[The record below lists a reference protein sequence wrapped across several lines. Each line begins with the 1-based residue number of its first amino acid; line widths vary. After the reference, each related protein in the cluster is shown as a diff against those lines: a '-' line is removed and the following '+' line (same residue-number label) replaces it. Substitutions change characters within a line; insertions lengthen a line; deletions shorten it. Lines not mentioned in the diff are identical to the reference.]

1 MVNTSHTA
9 RQGAFTLV
17 ELLTVLAII
26 AVLLTVALPRYLG
39 SVDRSREVAL
49 KENLKV
55 LRASLDKHHADYGR
69 YPDSLE
75 QLVERRY
82 LRAVPVDP
90 VTDSAMTWVTLPARD
105 PGEQGIGDVRS
116 GAGGAAKDG
125 TPYESF

>member
-1 MVNTSHTA
+1 MVNSSRSG
-9 RQGAFTLV
+9 RQSAFTLV

-39 SVDRSREVAL
+39 SVDKSRDVAL
-49 KENLKV
+49 RENLKV
-55 LRASLDKHHADYGR
+55 LRASLDKHQADYGR

-90 VTDSAMTWVTLPARD
+90 VTESAQTWITLPARD
-105 PGEQGIGDVRS
+105 PGEQGIADVRS
-116 GAGGAAKDG
+116 GAQGAARDG